1 MKEALLVVLLISS
14 LVLVAAIL
22 LSPGKTAGMS
32 GAIAGGAET
41 LFGKKKAKGFEGVLE
56 RATKI
61 SGVLFMLSA
70 FVYSIVT

>member
-14 LVLVAAIL
+14 IVLIAAIL

-61 SGVLFMLSA
+61 SGILFMLSA
-70 FVYSIVT
+70 FVYSIVS

>member
-41 LFGKKKAKGFEGVLE
+41 LFGMKKAKGFEGVLE

-70 FVYSIVT
+70 FVYSIVS

>member
-14 LVLVAAIL
+14 IVLVAAIL

-56 RATKI
+56 KATKI

-70 FVYSIVT
+70 FVYSIV

>member
-1 MKEALLVVLLISS
+1 MKEALLVVLIISS
-14 LVLVAAIL
+14 LVLIAAIL

-56 RATKI
+56 KATKI

-70 FVYSIVT
+70 FVYSIVS

>member
-56 RATKI
+56 KATKI

-70 FVYSIVT
+70 FVYSIVS

>member
-14 LVLVAAIL
+14 IVLIAAIL

-56 RATKI
+56 KATKI

-70 FVYSIVT
+70 FVYSIVS

>member
-14 LVLVAAIL
+14 LILIAAIL

-70 FVYSIVT
+70 FVYSIVS

>member
-70 FVYSIVT
+70 FVYSIVS

>member
-14 LVLVAAIL
+14 LVLIAAIL

-70 FVYSIVT
+70 FVYSIVS

>member
-14 LVLVAAIL
+14 IVLIAAIL

-70 FVYSIVT
+70 FVYSIVL

>member
-14 LVLVAAIL
+14 IVLIAAIL

-41 LFGKKKAKGFEGVLE
+41 LFRKKKAKGFEGVLE

-70 FVYSIVT
+70 FVYSIVS

>member
-14 LVLVAAIL
+14 LVLIAAIL

-56 RATKI
+56 KATKI

-70 FVYSIVT
+70 FVYSIVS

>member
-1 MKEALLVVLLISS
+1 MKEALLVVLIISS
-14 LVLVAAIL
+14 LVLIAAIL

-61 SGVLFMLSA
+61 SGILFMLSA
-70 FVYSIVT
+70 FVYSIVS

>member
-1 MKEALLVVLLISS
+1 MKEALLVVLIISS

-56 RATKI
+56 KATKI

-70 FVYSIVT
+70 FVYSIVS

>member
-1 MKEALLVVLLISS
+1 MKEALLVVLIISS

-70 FVYSIVT
+70 FVYSIVS

>member
-14 LVLVAAIL
+14 LVLIAAIL

-70 FVYSIVT
+70 FVYSIV

>member
-1 MKEALLVVLLISS
+1 MKEALLVVLIISS
-14 LVLVAAIL
+14 LVLIAAIL

-56 RATKI
+56 KATKI
-61 SGVLFMLSA
+61 SGILFMLSA
-70 FVYSIVT
+70 FVYSIVS

>member
-1 MKEALLVVLLISS
+1 MKTALLIILIISSFVLIS
-14 LVLVAAIL
+14 AIL

-41 LFGKKKAKGFEGVLE
+41 LFGKKKAKGFEGALE
-56 RATKI
+56 KATKI

-70 FVYSIVT
+70 FVYSIV

>member
-61 SGVLFMLSA
+61 SVFLFMLSA
-70 FVYSIVT
+70 FVYSIVS

>member
-14 LVLVAAIL
+14 LVVVAAIL

-70 FVYSIVT
+70 FVYSIVS

>member
-14 LVLVAAIL
+14 IVLIAAIL

-70 FVYSIVT
+70 FVYSIVS

>member
-56 RATKI
+56 KATRI

-70 FVYSIVT
+70 FVYSIVS